1 VMTGSRLQLETPFG
15 LSVIEAGRFYG
26 IGNEALGI
34 YGITALFAASW
45 LARLALRRYPSTRR
59 PALAAVAAVATF
71 AVVASG
77 WPGFG
82 GKVGGTLALVPCFA
96 LLLMAVAGF
105 SLTWRR
111 VLLVAVSGLV
121 LFAVFALISYLTG
134 VGGRSDIGMFAGSV
148 LHGHAGSLLLRKIR
162 SNLGT
167 LSVSPFSPLI
177 PIVVLVTGLML
188 WRPAWFG
195 LKTIPLA
202 YAAEPLLR
210 PVLAVLWL
218 MPVLGWFAD
227 DSGIIVPAAALPL
240 ALPLAIGLLAAAAY
254 SCHPSLASS
263 QPGTT
268 VRSASRPVASGEALL
283 DQQYGAARGGGTLQA
298 DRADQQPGQR

>member
-1 VMTGSRLQLETPFG
+1 
-15 LSVIEAGRFYG
+15 
-26 IGNEALGI
+26 
-34 YGITALFAASW
+34 
-45 LARLALRRYPSTRR
+45 
-59 PALAAVAAVATF
+59 
-71 AVVASG
+71 
-77 WPGFG
+77 
-82 GKVGGTLALVPCFA
+82 
-96 LLLMAVAGF
+96 
-105 SLTWRR
+105 
-111 VLLVAVSGLV
+111 
-121 LFAVFALISYLTG
+121 
-134 VGGRSDIGMFAGSV
+134 
-148 LHGHAGSLLLRKIR
+148 
-162 SNLGT
+162 
-167 LSVSPFSPLI
+167 
-177 PIVVLVTGLML
+177 ML